1 MTEVRRRVTALD
13 VARAAGVSKTTV
25 SYVLN
30 DTPRQSIPHETR
42 QRVLDAVNR
51 LNYTPLSAARALRR
65 GHNDTVLLVMP
76 DWPLGRVLA
85 LILDSLATELEQRG
99 LSLLIRRQRPGQPL
113 AAMWRELAPAAIVAL
128 GDLDEEDQRAICD
141 AGMFVA
147 TALLTSPPSPQNT
160 VVIPQALIGAVQT
173 QHLVSRGHRHLGYAG
188 PGEAR
193 FRAFRDL
200 RVEGARQTCHELGL
214 PELDVLDME
223 PTLEGAVAAL
233 QHWRSRTPRVS
244 GILAY
249 NDEFGGALLAGLRE
263 LDLSAPDD
271 FAIIGVD
278 NEPLTRFTSPALT
291 TVDQNHEAVAAHLT
305 QVVASGMAGE
315 PAPTFPVDEAL
326 SLVVRAST

>member
-1 MTEVRRRVTALD
+1 MTELRRRVTALD

-30 DTPRQSIPHETR
+30 DTPRQSIPAETR
-42 QRVLDAVNR
+42 QRVLDAVRR
-51 LNYTPLSAARALRR
+51 LNYTPHSAARALRR

-85 LILDSLATELEQRG
+85 LILDALATELEERG

-113 AAMWRELAPAAIVAL
+113 AGMWREVAPAAVVAL
-128 GDLDEEDQRAICD
+128 GDMDEEDRQAISE

-147 TALLTSPPSPQNT
+147 TALLTSPPSPQNA
-160 VVIPQALIGAVQT
+160 VVVPQALIGVLQA
-173 QHLVSRGHRHLGYAG
+173 QHLAARGHRHLGYAG
-188 PGEAR
+188 PSEAR

-200 RVEGARQTCHELGL
+200 RIEGARQTCRELGL
-214 PELDVLDME
+214 PDLDVLEIE

-233 QHWRSRTPRVS
+233 RHWRSRSPRIS
-244 GILAY
+244 GVLAY

-263 LDLSAPDD
+263 LGLSAPDD
-271 FAIIGVD
+271 FAVIGVD

-291 TVDQNHEAVAAHLT
+291 TVDQNHETVAAHLA

-315 PAPTFPVDEAL
+315 PAPTFPSDEAL